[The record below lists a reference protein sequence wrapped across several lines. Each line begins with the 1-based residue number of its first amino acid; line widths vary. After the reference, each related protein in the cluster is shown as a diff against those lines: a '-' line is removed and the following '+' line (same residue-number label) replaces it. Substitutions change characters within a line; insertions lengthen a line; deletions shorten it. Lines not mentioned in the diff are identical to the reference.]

1 MIERVMIGRGLD
13 YFKIWLKIF
22 WIKCEPLNGI
32 QGEKHTDNATLN
44 HYFTVSLQ
52 AVFRFSYY
60 FFSLTEPPKTEIL
73 YVYIQCVH
81 IYKIMFW

>member
-1 MIERVMIGRGLD
+1 MEEVWIISKPGR
-13 YFKIWLKIF
+13 KIF

-32 QGEKHTDNATLN
+32 KSEKHTDNATFD

-52 AVFRFSYY
+52 TVFRFSYY

-73 YVYIQCVH
+73 YVYTVCVH
-81 IYKIMFW
+81 IQNHDTVE